1 MPTNPIP
8 ASAQFGAVTYLRWRL
23 FINAFRRKEGAAE
36 LAARLIV
43 YPVGILFLLG
53 PMAGAG
59 FSSYAAVSNARP
71 DLMAVVF
78 WAIFVLQILVSVNLS
93 PAAQTFDPE
102 SLIRFPLS
110 FPRYIT
116 IRLFLGLLAPS
127 TIAGTC
133 SLFTAA
139 LGATIAEPSLSP
151 IVFPAAFALA
161 LNNMFFVRMVFAWID
176 RWLSTRRS
184 RELFTGL
191 LIAFGIGVQYL
202 NVTFNNIGHHSTRAA
217 RAAKIAAAN
226 RYYHHFEPLFAHL
239 PPGLAGSAVL
249 HRTHGETSIA
259 LLEILGVLLF
269 AAFFL
274 AIFAARL
281 SREYRGENFSEAKVT
296 PQPKPGQPHAAIALA
311 AGPSHTFGLSPFIA
325 ASLQKE
331 LIYLRRNISQFYGFL
346 APLAMVFIFAGRLG
360 SFGRTGYIF
369 PAAVA
374 YSFLGIA
381 ALAYNILGTDASGI
395 QAYLLAPIRMRD
407 VFLAKNLLG
416 FALSTIQLILVYTL
430 VFFTSGPPPALLTL
444 STVLWLL
451 FATFTNA
458 AIGNI
463 RSITTPKQVDP
474 NKVARRQ
481 ASQLSALMSLG
492 IMLIAGAIGAGLI
505 ALSKFL
511 DLPWLPI
518 PILLAAAIAAFVFY
532 YIGLNRIDPLVLS
545 HRETLIE
552 ELSKAST

>member
-1 MPTNPIP
+1 MNPIP
-8 ASAQFGAVTYLRWRL
+8 ASAQFGAVLYLRWRL
-23 FINAFRRKEGAAE
+23 FVNAFRRKEGAAE
-36 LAARLIV
+36 FAARLVV
-43 YPVGILFLLG
+43 YPVGALFLLG

-59 FSSYAAVSNARP
+59 FSSYAAIDNARP

-93 PAAQTFDPE
+93 PAAQTFDPQ

-110 FPRYIT
+110 FPRYLT
-116 IRLFLGLLAPS
+116 VRLFLGLLAPS
-127 TIAGTC
+127 TVAGTC

-139 LGATIAEPSLSP
+139 LGATIAQPSLGP
-151 IVFPAAFALA
+151 IVFSAAFALA
-161 LNNMFFVRMVFAWID
+161 LNNMFFIRMVFAWID

-191 LIAFGIGVQYL
+191 LILFGIGIQYV
-202 NVTFNNIGHHSTRAA
+202 NVTFNNIGHHSSRAA
-217 RAAKIAAAN
+217 QAAKIAAAT
-226 RYYHHFEPLFAHL
+226 RYYHHFEPIFAHL

-249 HRTHGETSIA
+249 NRAQGVTQVAILQIA
-259 LLEILGVLLF
+259 GILLF
-269 AAFFL
+269 AALFL
-274 AIFAARL
+274 AIFGSRL
-281 SREYRGENFSEAKVT
+281 AREYRGENFSEAKIT
-296 PQPKPGQPHAAIALA
+296 PQPTAGQPHAAALP
-311 AGPSHTFGLSPFIA
+311 AGPDHTFGLSPFIA
-325 ASLQKE
+325 TSLQKE
-331 LIYLRRNISQFYGFL
+331 FLYLRRNISQFYGFL
-346 APLAMVFIFAGRLG
+346 APLAMVFLFAGRLG

-395 QAYLLAPIRMRD
+395 QSYLLAPIRMRD
-407 VFLAKNLLG
+407 VFVAKNLLG
-416 FALSTIQLILVYTL
+416 FALSSVQLVLVYL
-430 VFFTSGPPPALLTL
+430 VVVFTSGPPPALLAVA
-444 STVLWLL
+444 TVLWLL

-492 IMLIAGAIGAGLI
+492 IMLVASGLGAGLI
-505 ALSKFL
+505 VLGNFL
-511 DLPWLPI
+511 GLPWLPI
-518 PILLAAAIAAFVFY
+518 PILLACAIAAFAFY
-532 YIGLNRIDPLVLS
+532 FSGLNRIDPLVSS

-552 ELSKAST
+552 ELCKVSS